1 MTDPN
6 GERAERVADIIRP
19 LWPGKVPRFCKNE
32 DCPHL
37 RMFHR
42 RYFIGESSKG
52 AYTRIKCVHC
62 KEWSE
67 WNAVLMVM
75 ETGP

>member
-19 LWPGKVPRFCKNE
+19 LWPGKVPRFCQNK

-37 RMFHR
+37 RMFGR
-42 RYFIGESSKG
+42 TRYIGESSQG
-52 AYTRIKCVHC
+52 ACRIKCQSC
-62 KEWSE
+62 GQWSE
-67 WNAVLMVM
+67 WEAVKVLVKI
-75 ETGP
+75 GP